1 MTEFVFAFLAGIL
14 TLINPCVLPVLPIVV
29 AGALGDNKFGPVALV
44 AGLCFT
50 FTSVGVV
57 IAAFGPAL
65 GIDEVIVSRI
75 AAIFMIFLGI
85 VVLLPNA
92 ITPNVLST
100 KIADLANDQ
109 LAQMPTKGLGYQ
121 FLGGALL
128 GAAWAPCIGPTL
140 GGALALAYEQ
150 SSLPYATAIMLTFS
164 LGVASVML
172 IIAYGTKGLVAKFNS
187 GLRWMANYAKY
198 IIGITFLVMGFVIY
212 FDLHKAAEIYLL
224 QVLPDWLVGFSTM
237 F

>member
-1 MTEFVFAFLAGIL
+1 MAHPKRDQGRKDHSFSPAI
-14 TLINPCVLPVLPIVV
+14 
-29 AGALGDNKFGPVALV
+29 ALV

-50 FTSVGVV
+50 FTSVGV
-57 IAAFGPAL
+57 ILAAFGPAL
-65 GIDEVIVSRI
+65 GVNEVQVSRY
-75 AAIFMIFLGI
+75 AAIFMIILGI
-85 VVLLPNA
+85 IVLLPDA
-92 ITPNVLST
+92 ITPKFLTT

-109 LAQMPTKGLGYQ
+109 LAQMPTKGLWYQ

-150 SSLPYATAIMLTFS
+150 ASLPFATAIMLTFS
-164 LGVASVML
+164 LGVATVML
-172 IIAYGTKGLVAKFNS
+172 IIAYGTKGLVTQFSS

-198 IIGITFLVMGFVIY
+198 IIGFTFLIMGLVIY

-224 QVLPDWLVGFSTM
+224 ELLPEWLINISTM